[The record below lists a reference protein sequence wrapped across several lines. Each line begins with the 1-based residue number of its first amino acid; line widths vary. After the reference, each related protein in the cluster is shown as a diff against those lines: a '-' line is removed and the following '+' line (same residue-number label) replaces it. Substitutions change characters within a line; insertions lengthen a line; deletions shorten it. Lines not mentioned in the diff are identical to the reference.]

1 MIRNETAQNGVI
13 IYADIIDTAT
23 STVSREENG
32 VIVSTRPFTAEEV
45 GHLVNV
51 YLA

>member
-13 IYADIIDTAT
+13 IYADIIDTTT

-32 VIVSTRPFTAEEV
+32 VIVSTRSFTAEEV